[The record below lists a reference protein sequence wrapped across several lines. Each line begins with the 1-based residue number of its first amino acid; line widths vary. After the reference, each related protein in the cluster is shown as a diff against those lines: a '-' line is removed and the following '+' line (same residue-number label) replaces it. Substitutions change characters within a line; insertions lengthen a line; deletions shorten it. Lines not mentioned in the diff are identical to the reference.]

1 MNISEKP
8 QWETEIK
15 LLERLDKVEGGRD
28 GAANIQAGQLAN
40 RTRYLRDQLDAYN
53 TLLKS
58 GELPF
63 TNEVAAKAAI
73 IAGRIPEGAVF
84 SVRSDNPAFW
94 VEEFRNMGGE
104 PASTGKFIT
113 SSLMTLPLIEPTAG
127 DDDGTT
133 VGIAATLEGQ
143 YFLVLEPSSSDSAVN
158 LYRNVNGQAIFTSGL
173 ASTGAVEDMRENIT
187 QLPLYDDVMVLID
200 ELGFSHS
207 RFMADG
213 GIITP
218 AVKLLPDEMT
228 SGNISVRNLPRF
240 DSNKLM
246 LSDELGFS
254 VPATEGSENGNV
266 DPGEVTVD
274 LPPQTAAY
282 GLLSKMRAALEDVCI
297 IINSDSTGIT
307 QDTDPVNGVFKKWTR
322 KLVEFLAANYP
333 AYTVNYYT
341 WSAGAYVGP
350 ETIQVGTA
358 GKTLHFYNAAIAG
371 TQPLYLMGR
380 YFEAA
385 YVPRQ
390 ADLIIYNH
398 GHNTDYN
405 VNAGVQ
411 AGMNLSAM
419 YQMLQRHPNAGA
431 IMVSQNPLR
440 DSNLGASRSTGA
452 RQAAIAAG
460 FSLVDVYQLFMA
472 TGKPVDWY
480 LDNVHPNAT
489 GDEKIFGL
497 VKNLFTWPAT
507 PAKYTAG
514 LLYGGGLVPNADFSS
529 WDDDAGVPDGWTLT
543 GCTAEEDTVNF
554 ESGICGL
561 RLISTGSGSAYASRS
576 LPASLVRRLRGQ
588 TIVVGCRVY
597 VPVENTR
604 ANAGYISIEGISGSR
619 GYGIPAPGGRGGF
632 VWKASVVTV
641 PVNADALTII
651 AGLDTSGG
659 AAGNVCTFDRITLT
673 VGSIPQD
680 FI

>member
-1 MNISEKP
+1 MNISEKSK
-8 QWETEIK
+8 WETDVK
-15 LLERLDKVEGGRD
+15 LLGRLDKVEGGRN
-28 GAANIQAGQLAN
+28 GAANIQAVQLAN

-53 TLLKS
+53 TLIKS

-63 TNEVAAKAAI
+63 TNEEAAKAAI
-73 IAGRIPEGAVF
+73 VAGRIPDGAVF

-94 VEEFRNMGGE
+94 AEEFRNTGGMPE
-104 PASTGKFIT
+104 STGKFIT
-113 SSLMTLPLIEPTAG
+113 SSMRTLPLIEPTEG

-133 VGIAATLEGQ
+133 AGIAATLEGQ
-143 YFLVLEPSSSDSAVN
+143 YFLVLDPSSSDSAVN
-158 LYRNVNGQAIFTSGL
+158 LYRNSNGEALSVSGF
-173 ASTGAVEDMRENIT
+173 ASTGAVEDVRENIT
-187 QLPLYDDVMVLID
+187 QFPLYDDAMVITD

-207 RFMADG
+207 RITGDG

-218 AVKLLPDEMT
+218 SVALLPDEIT
-228 SGNISVRNLPRF
+228 SGNLSVRNMPRF
-240 DSNKLM
+240 DSNTLM

-254 VPATEGSENGNV
+254 VKLSEPVAGDETN
-266 DPGEVTVD
+266 PGEITVD
-274 LPPQTAAY
+274 LPPQSAAY
-282 GLLSKMRAALEDVCI
+282 GLLSKMRSALDDVCV
-297 IINSDSTGIT
+297 IINSDSTGIS
-307 QDTDPVNGVFKKWTR
+307 QDTDPAHGVFKKWTR
-322 KLVEFLAANYP
+322 KLAEFLAASYP

-341 WSAGAYVGP
+341 WSAGAYASP
-350 ETIQVGTA
+350 ETLQVGTA

-440 DSNLGASRSTGA
+440 DSNQGASRSAGA

-472 TGKPVDWY
+472 AGKPADWY
-480 LDNVHPNAT
+480 LDNVHPNAI
-489 GDEKIFGL
+489 GDEKIFSL

-514 LLYGGGLVPNADFSS
+514 LLYGGGLIPNADFSS

-543 GCTAEEDTVNF
+543 ECTALKDTVNF
-554 ESGICGL
+554 ESGTCGL

-597 VPVENTR
+597 VPLENTR
-604 ANAGYISIEGISGSR
+604 ANAGYISIEGVSGSR

-641 PVNADALTII
+641 PVNAEALTII

-659 AAGNVCTFDRITLT
+659 TPGNTCTFDRITLT